1 VDINYPQKYLTWQYQ
16 SEYSDSV
23 NNDTTLKQ
31 ESTMQAPTKEQIE
44 KALKES
50 LEREYKRLRKQV
62 KENGLKSLSS
72 SERQF
77 FMEHP
82 NH

>member
-1 VDINYPQKYLTWQYQ
+1 
-16 SEYSDSV
+16 
-23 NNDTTLKQ
+23 
-31 ESTMQAPTKEQIE
+31 MQAPTKEQIE